1 MSASFDLLQRYYNT
15 RESTRF
21 NKVFDQIDAVA
32 RLLLKLV
39 ECDFVAVFYA
49 KDRESGLVPVAYHNW
64 EGREVKGLAELESS
78 WRQIGLSDARVPRG
92 FRHFQ
97 SDSGRVGEPPDQ
109 FAEMNQFSSRFAYPI
124 VIAGTVHG
132 AVVAY
137 WAKPPDKDYSEIN
150 YVLNPLAEVLI
161 SCMSLTEEMQS
172 IGAFSLRLSTL
183 ISMFELPVD
192 AKRIPDL
199 LSELLK
205 IAGSVAARCA
215 VGLVAR
221 DTVTGNYVLTQSLFS
236 AGQDAIDIE
245 RVAAEAGA
253 VFEDLASAGQR
264 NWHDLG
270 GQCGREPLS
279 VIAVDVLSRKPYL
292 YGIVFWTE
300 TGVPFTNDALQLIT
314 FFRLFSQTILSTAQL
329 VRELTKD
336 RARALESSSRLADAE
351 TMAALADMSS
361 GVAHDFNNVI
371 GAIVG
376 RLQILKLKCQD
387 DTIVSA
393 LDRLE
398 ATALEGSE
406 TVRKLQQFTTS
417 VKTKQLKPVDL
428 SALIHDY
435 STDIRAIWRS
445 LAERKRVT
453 VDFRSSLPEAVV
465 KGVPEDLVSVL
476 EHLILNAVEFAPE
489 GSNVPVELNESGQTI
504 ALSVADSGAGVPE
517 GIRSRIF
524 YPFFTTKSAKG
535 AGMGLAIVY
544 GIVSRHGGKIRFDSE
559 VGRGTVFTVS
569 LPMKEGH
576 RDQSDISRKIV
587 TAARLRI
594 LVVDDDEQIREVL
607 SDMLSLDGH
616 TATRCRD
623 GYEALKMLESEP
635 YDMVVTD
642 LGMPGMSGLDLAGI
656 VHEKNPHIPIAMIT
670 GWGMQL
676 DHDEMAIKGIKTV
689 LSKPFHLKDVK
700 ALVLELTGAAPKAVH

>member
-1 MSASFDLLQRYYNT
+1 MSASFDLLQRYYNA

-21 NKVFDQIDAVA
+21 TKVLDQIDAVA

-49 KDRESGLVPVAYHNW
+49 GDQEAGLVPVAYHNW
-64 EGREVKGLAELESS
+64 EGREVKGLAELEAT
-78 WRQIGLSDARVPRG
+78 WRRFGQSDIRIPRG

-97 SDSGRVGEPPDQ
+97 AEAGRSNEAPDQ
-109 FAEMNQFSSRFAYPI
+109 FAELNGFRSRFAYPI
-124 VIAGTVHG
+124 VIGGTVHG

-137 WAKPPDKDYSEIN
+137 WSKPPDKDYSEIN
-150 YVLNPLAEVLI
+150 YVLNPLAEVIL

-192 AKRIPDL
+192 GKRIPDL
-199 LSELLK
+199 LSEMLK
-205 IAGSVAARCA
+205 IAGSVAPRCA
-215 VGLVAR
+215 VELVSR
-221 DTVTGNYVLTQSLFS
+221 DTVTGTYNVTQTLCS
-236 AGQDAIDIE
+236 AGQEIDLE
-245 RVAAEAGA
+245 RMATEAGIA
-253 VFEDLASAGQR
+253 FENAATVSQR

-270 GQCGREPLS
+270 PQCGREPLS
-279 VIAVDVLSRKPYL
+279 VIAADILSRKPYM

-300 TGVPFTNDALQLIT
+300 TGTPFGNDALQLIT
-314 FFRLFSQTILSTAQL
+314 FFRLFSQTILSTAYL

-361 GVAHDFNNVI
+361 GVAHDFNNII

-387 DTIVSA
+387 EAMVAA
-393 LDRLE
+393 LNRLE

-406 TVRKLQQFTTS
+406 TVHKLQQFTTS
-417 VKTKQLKPVDL
+417 VRTKQLKSVDMTVLIRDYFSDSRAVWRPL
-428 SALIHDY
+428 SEEKH
-435 STDIRAIWRS
+435 
-445 LAERKRVT
+445 VT
-453 VDFRSSLPEAVV
+453 VEFHPSAVEATVR
-465 KGVPEDLVSVL
+465 GIPEDLVTVL

-489 GSNVPVELNESGQTI
+489 GSRVPVELSESGQTI
-504 ALSVADSGAGVPE
+504 GLTVTDSGAGIPE
-517 GIRSRIF
+517 GIRPRVF

-544 GIVSRHGGKIRFDSE
+544 GIVSRHGGKVTFDTE
-559 VGRGTVFTVS
+559 VGRGTVFTIS
-569 LPMKEGH
+569 LPRAENLKE
-576 RDQSDISRKIV
+576 QSDISRKIV
-587 TAARLRI
+587 TSNRLRI

-616 TATRCRD
+616 TPTRCKD
-623 GYEALKMLESEP
+623 GYEALKVLDSEK
-635 YDMVVTD
+635 YDMMVTD

-656 VHEKNPHIPIAMIT
+656 VHEKDPQMPIAMIT

-676 DHDEMAIKGIKTV
+676 DHNEMAIKGIKSV

-700 ALVLELTGAAPKAVH
+700 ALVLELTGAAPTHH

>member
-1 MSASFDLLQRYYNT
+1 MTSASFDLLQRYYNA

-21 NKVFDQIDAVA
+21 NKVFEQIDAVA

-49 KDRESGLVPVAYHNW
+49 RDHESGLVPVAYHNW
-64 EGREVKGLAELESS
+64 EGREIKGLADMESYWRGLETS
-78 WRQIGLSDARVPRG
+78 GVKVPRG

-97 SDSGRVGEPPDQ
+97 AGPDKSNEPADEFARV
-109 FAEMNQFSSRFAYPI
+109 NQFSSRFAYPI
-124 VIAGTVHG
+124 IIGGKVHG

-137 WAKPPDKDYSEIN
+137 WAKQPDKDYSEIN

-192 AKRIPDL
+192 GRRIPDL
-199 LSELLK
+199 LAELLK
-205 IAGSVAARCA
+205 IAASVGPRCA

-221 DTVTGNYVLTQSLFS
+221 DSASGNYTVTQTFCS
-236 AGQDAIDIE
+236 AGQNSIDTDQVAI
-245 RVAAEAGA
+245 EAGIA
-253 VFEDLASAGQR
+253 FESADMSTPR

-270 GQCGREPLS
+270 AQCGREPQS
-279 VIAVDVLSRKPYL
+279 VIAVDILSRKPL
-292 YGIVFWTE
+292 FYGVVFWTE
-300 TGVPFTNDALQLIT
+300 TGEPFHSDALQLIT
-314 FFRLFSQTILSTAQL
+314 FFRLFSQTILSTAYL
-329 VRELTKD
+329 VRELTRD

-361 GVAHDFNNVI
+361 GVAHDFNNI
-371 GAIVG
+371 LGGIIG
-376 RLQILKLKCQD
+376 RLQIMKLKCQD
-387 DTIVSA
+387 DAVVAA

-417 VKTKQLKPVDL
+417 VKTKQMKPLDLTALVQAYSVD
-428 SALIHDY
+428 S
-435 STDIRAIWRS
+435 RAIWRS
-445 LAERKRVT
+445 LADKKRVK
-453 VDFRSSLPEAVV
+453 VEFRLSVAEATV
-465 KGVPEDLVSVL
+465 KGVPEDLVTLL
-476 EHLILNAVEFAPE
+476 EHTILNAVEFAPE
-489 GSNVPVELNESGQTI
+489 GTTVPVDLSESGQTI
-504 ALSVADSGAGVPE
+504 VLSIADTGAGIPE
-517 GIRSRIF
+517 GIRTRIF

-535 AGMGLAIVY
+535 AGMGLAIAY
-544 GIVSRHGGKIRFDSE
+544 GIVGRHGGKINFESE
-559 VGRGTVFTVS
+559 IDRGTVFTIT
-569 LPMKEGH
+569 LPKDAGSRES
-576 RDQSDISRKIV
+576 SDISRKILS
-587 TAARLRI
+587 AARLNI

-616 TATRCRD
+616 TATRCKD
-623 GYEALKMLESEP
+623 GYEALKKIEAEK
-635 YDMVVTD
+635 YDMIVTD

-656 VHEKNPHIPIAMIT
+656 VHEKNPAIPIAMIT

-700 ALVLELTGAAPKAVH
+700 AMVSELAGSTSSTK